1 MWHGQFMDERAHRRP
16 WKEERVETH
25 DTTVKKQWGEG
36 SRDKTTTSLV
46 NGLVV
51 MATEMELS
59 TKLTLY

>member
-1 MWHGQFMDERAHRRP
+1 MDERAHHRP

-59 TKLTLY
+59 NTK